1 MIRAFDLNRR
11 SLLGGFAGLGAG
23 ALLSTSRAGAA
34 PVRGGRLVYGRYAD
48 SLFLDPVLN
57 DANVDIWVMTNLYDT
72 LLQPT
77 RDGTS
82 VQAGLAT
89 AWEWGPGNR
98 SLTLRLRPGVR
109 FADGSALDAEDVVW
123 SLDRARRDGPWRSL
137 LGSIDRVDGAAGQVT
152 VHLKQPDPTLLPAL
166 ATFNTGILPHRLV
179 MATAGANLEEKI
191 RAFAERP
198 IGTGPFV
205 LAEWRRGQF
214 MLLRKNPNYWKQGED
229 GQPLPYLDEIRFEI
243 VPDDATRLLKLRAG
257 ELDGT
262 EFVPYA
268 RVAELQ
274 ADPQLRMELWPST
287 RVRYFNMNCRPEY
300 RGARNP
306 LGDARVRQALNHA
319 VNKDAV
325 IAITTRGLGRPVRSF
340 MSSTTPMFHG
350 PAPLYPFDLARARA
364 LLAEA
369 GFAAGFELS
378 IVALSGNQDD
388 LNDTTTVQQMWA
400 PLGVRLQIEQVDSAT
415 RTARYRARDYQ
426 MRTGA
431 WTNDISDPSQITSY
445 FAYSPNIDNLYSGWK
460 DPRVDQLYEESG
472 RETDGTRRTAIFREI
487 QERYAAAAPILF
499 LYETPYPVA
508 FRRNAQ
514 GFVQIPLG
522 NNLFEA
528 AYVQR

>member
-11 SLLGGFAGLGAG
+11 GLLGGFAGLGAG
-23 ALLSTSRAGAA
+23 ALLGTSSAKAA

-48 SLFLDPVLN
+48 SMFLDPVLN
-57 DANVDIWVMTNLYDT
+57 DANVDIWVFTNLYDT

-77 RDGTS
+77 RDGTGL
-82 VQAGLAT
+82 QPGLAT
-89 AWEWGPGNR
+89 AWEWGDSNR
-98 SLTLRLRPGVR
+98 SLTLRLREGVK
-109 FADGSALDAEDVVW
+109 FADGSPLQVDDVVW
-123 SLDRARRDGPWRSL
+123 SLDRARNDGPWRSL
-137 LGSIDRVDGAAGQVT
+137 IASIDRVEGGAGQVT
-152 VHLKQPDPTLLPAL
+152 IRLKQPDPTLLAAL
-166 ATFNTGILPHRLV
+166 ATFNTGILPKRLFE
-179 MATAGANLEEKI
+179 AAAGATTDDKA

-205 LAEWRRGQF
+205 MTEWRRGQY
-214 MLLRKNPNYWKQGED
+214 MILRKNPHYWRPGED

-287 RVRYFNMNCRPEY
+287 RVRYLGFSCRPEY

-306 LGDARVRQALNHA
+306 LAEPKVRQALNYA

-325 IAITTRGLGRPVRSF
+325 IAITTRGLGRPTRSF
-340 MSSTTPMFHG
+340 MSSTTPMFYG
-350 PAPLYPFDLARARA
+350 PGPLYPFDQARARA

-369 GFAAGFELS
+369 GFANGFELT
-378 IVALSGNQDD
+378 ILALSGNQDD

-400 PLGVRLQIEQVDSAT
+400 PLGVRLNIEQVDSAT

-426 MRTGA
+426 MRTAA

-460 DPRVDQLYEESG
+460 DERVDQLYVESG
-472 RETDGTRRTAIFREI
+472 RENDVARRTAMFREI